1 MDDLARKAF
10 ADWTRAQPAVSA
22 FVHAIVAD
30 RSERD
35 DVLQEIAMAVLES
48 YGSYDQSRPFVPWA
62 LGLSRRVAAE
72 SFRRRKRMPMLLTE
86 EATASFAA
94 AVEHVADSERDRL
107 VHLADCLKELDG
119 RAREICD
126 LRYRLDLS
134 PARIAERLGLQPNT
148 ASKALQRV
156 REQLRECIERRT
168 GSEARA

>member
-1 MDDLARKAF
+1 
-10 ADWTRAQPAVSA
+10 
-22 FVHAIVAD
+22 
-30 RSERD
+30 
-35 DVLQEIAMAVLES
+35 MAVLES

-62 LGLSRRVAAE
+62 LGLARRVAAE

-94 AVEHVADSERDRL
+94 AVGQEADAERDRL

-134 PARIAERLGLQPNT
+134 PARIAERLGLHPNT

>member
-62 LGLSRRVAAE
+62 LGLARRVAAE

-86 EATASFAA
+86 EATASFVA
-94 AVEHVADSERDRL
+94 AVGQEADAERDRL

-134 PARIAERLGLQPNT
+134 PARIAGRLGLQPNT